1 MLLLKSGAKFY
12 ALTWKDL
19 QDILFMGK
27 KKVAECWRALD
38 FICVSKYTH
47 IHRHTDMC
55 TNRCAY
61 TQTHTHTHTHTSHYA
76 HFKDEE
82 TEGLPRWFSGEEPSL
97 LMQGAR
103 VQSLVGE
110 LDPVW

>member
-27 KKVAECWRALD
+27 KNVAECWRALD

-61 TQTHTHTHTHTSHYA
+61 TQTHTHTHTHTPVIMHILKMKKLRDFPGGSVV
-76 HFKDEE
+76 KS
-82 TEGLPRWFSGEEPSL
+82 PRF
-97 LMQGAR
+97 
-103 VQSLVGE
+103 
-110 LDPVW
+110 

>member
-61 TQTHTHTHTHTSHYA
+61 TQTHTHTHTHTPVIMHILKMKKLRDFPGGSVV
-76 HFKDEE
+76 KS
-82 TEGLPRWFSGEEPSL
+82 PRF
-97 LMQGAR
+97 
-103 VQSLVGE
+103 
-110 LDPVW
+110 